1 MELSR
6 RSFLSAV
13 AAAAPLGRAFG
24 GPTFRPPALGV
35 GCALPESRAGFAKAV
50 AGQDGRDILIL
61 PGASG
66 WDPSIVAE
74 TRGGG
79 LVIFET
85 GCAFTKAEAIEE
97 QRAGLRGAFD
107 LEIESP
113 VELWTEGRRPR
124 YLHLEWPVHAHVRDF
139 SFVVPV
145 RGGVTVGRIGGLPV
159 AALQRLG
166 AGRLLFLGSPLGPA
180 LWSGDPQAHTWLRS
194 VFVALPA
201 LTCSDPSPNILSR
214 TA

>member
-6 RSFLSAV
+6 RSFLYAV
-13 AAAAPLGRAFG
+13 AAAAPLSRAFG
-24 GPTFRPPALGV
+24 GPTLRPPAPGV

-50 AGQDGRDILIL
+50 AGRDGRDILIF

-74 TRGGG
+74 ARGGR

-85 GCAFTKAEAIEE
+85 GCGFTKAGAFEE
-97 QRAGLRGAFD
+97 QRAGLRAAFD
-107 LEIESP
+107 LAIESP
-113 VELWTEGRRPR
+113 VELWTERRRPR
-124 YLHLEWPVHAHVRDF
+124 YLDLEWPVHARVRDF
-139 SFVVPV
+139 SIVVPV

-159 AALQRLG
+159 AGLQRLG
-166 AGRLLFLGSPLGPA
+166 TGGLLFLGSPLGPA

-194 VFVALPA
+194 VLVALPA
-201 LTCSDPSPNILSR
+201 HQRSFAGTPRRPS
-214 TA
+214 